1 MLYETFFLNFYNPS
15 HASCFDFMLR
25 RDLDLE
31 IRDLGTITI
40 HIEKVIHL
48 IRGDFQTISFSYDY
62 Y

>member
-1 MLYETFFLNFYNPS
+1 
-15 HASCFDFMLR
+15 MLR
-25 RDLDLE
+25 RDLDLA